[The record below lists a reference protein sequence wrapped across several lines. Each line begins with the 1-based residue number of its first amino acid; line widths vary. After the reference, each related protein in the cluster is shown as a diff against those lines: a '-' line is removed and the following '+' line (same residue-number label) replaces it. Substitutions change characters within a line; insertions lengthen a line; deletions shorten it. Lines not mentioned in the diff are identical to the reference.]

1 MGSTELLGLFLAVS
15 GLLAAS
21 SRYPRWAA
29 GPQELLFLSPGTPP
43 DSSPFGSLWP
53 LPQSLRVSPERF
65 RLVPDQF
72 QIVHGPGSSAGPDC
86 SLLQDAFRR
95 YYEYI
100 VGYSKWQNRDEK
112 KSLCETELSLLQ
124 VIITSKDSECD
135 KFPSITSDEAY
146 HLQVSKPT
154 SVLKANKV
162 WGILRGDDFPRFA
175 YRGILLDTSRHFLP
189 LKVILTNLDA
199 MAFNKFN
206 VLHWHIVDDP
216 SFPYEST
223 TFPELNGAYTPN
235 HVYTPTDVHN
245 LIEYAR
251 LRGIR
256 VIPEFDTPGH
266 TQSWRKDILTPCY
279 SGKHPSGSY
288 GPINPIL
295 NATYD
300 FMMKLFEEV
309 GNVFPDDYIH
319 LGGDEVD
326 FSCWNSNPDITE
338 FMKKEGFGYWYSKL
352 ESYYVEKILD
362 IVTSLNK
369 KSIIWQEVF
378 DDGAKLQ
385 PDTIVEVWKK
395 YLYQFELA
403 RVTKQGYQAI
413 LAAPWYLDLISY
425 GEDWKSYY
433 SVEPLDFTGSES
445 QKELVLGGEAC
456 LWGEYVDAT
465 NLTPRL
471 WPRASAVGERL
482 WSSENVTDISDASKR
497 LTQHRCRMLR
507 RGIAAQPLFVG
518 HCNHDFL

>member
-1 MGSTELLGLFLAVS
+1 MGDNIK
-15 GLLAAS
+15 
-21 SRYPRWAA
+21 
-29 GPQELLFLSPGTPP
+29 LFLSLVKVFYQLNK
-43 DSSPFGSLWP
+43 DSGIGAKRNNS
-53 LPQSLRVSPERF
+53 F
-65 RLVPDQF
+65 RK
-72 QIVHGPGSSAGPDC
+72 QILNTFFCATEFTS
-86 SLLQDAFRR
+86 R

-100 VGYSKWQNRDEK
+100 FGYSKWQNQDEK

-154 SVLKANKV
+154 SVLKADKV
-162 WGILRGDDFPRFA
+162 WGALRGLETFSQLLYEDDCGSYFVNESVISDFPRFA
-175 YRGILLDTSRHFLP
+175 YRGILLDTSRHLLP
-189 LKVILTNLDA
+189 LKVILTNL
-199 MAFNKFN
+199 
-206 VLHWHIVDDP
+206 
-216 SFPYEST
+216 
-223 TFPELNGAYTPN
+223 GAYTPN

-245 LIEYAR
+245 VIEYAR
-251 LRGIR
+251 
-256 VIPEFDTPGH
+256 
-266 TQSWRKDILTPCY
+266 
-279 SGKHPSGSY
+279 
-288 GPINPIL
+288 
-295 NATYD
+295 
-300 FMMKLFEEV
+300 
-309 GNVFPDDYIH
+309 
-319 LGGDEVD
+319 
-326 FSCWNSNPDITE
+326 NSNPDVTE
-338 FMKKEGFGYWYSKL
+338 FMKKKGFGYWYSKL
-352 ESYYVEKILD
+352 QSYYVEKILD

-395 YLYQFELA
+395 FLYQLELA
-403 RVTKQGYQAI
+403 RVTKQGHQAI

-425 GEDWKSYY
+425 GEDWKSFYG
-433 SVEPLDFTGSES
+433 VEPLDFVGSNS

-482 WSSENVTDISDASKR
+482 WSSKNVTDISDASKR

-518 HCNHDFL
+518 YCNHDFL

>member
-1 MGSTELLGLFLAVS
+1 MGSMELLGLFLAVS
-15 GLLAAS
+15 GLVAAS

-29 GPQELLFLSPGTPP
+29 GPQELLLLSPGTPP

-100 VGYSKWQNRDEK
+100 FEYSKWQNRDEK
-112 KSLCETELSLLQ
+112 KFLCETELSLLQ

-154 SVLKANKV
+154 SVLKADKV
-162 WGILRGDDFPRFA
+162 WGVLRGLETFSQLLYEDDCGSYFVNESVISDFPRFA
-175 YRGILLDTSRHFLP
+175 HRGILLDTSRHFLP
-189 LKVILTNLDA
+189 LKVILTNL
-199 MAFNKFN
+199 
-206 VLHWHIVDDP
+206 
-216 SFPYEST
+216 
-223 TFPELNGAYTPN
+223 GAYIPN
-235 HVYTPTDVHN
+235 LVYTPKDVHN
-245 LIEYAR
+245 VIEYAR

-266 TQSWRKDILTPCY
+266 AQSWRKDILTPCY

-309 GNVFPDDYIH
+309 GTVFPDDYIH

-326 FSCWNSNPDITE
+326 FSCWNSNPNVTE
-338 FMKKEGFGYWYSKL
+338 FMKKKGFGYWHFKL
-352 ESYYVEKILD
+352 QSYYVEKILD
-362 IVTSLNK
+362 IVSSLNK
-369 KSIIWQEVF
+369 KSIVWQEVF
-378 DDGAKLQ
+378 DDRAKLQ
-385 PDTIVEVWKK
+385 PDTVVEVWKNF
-395 YLYQFELA
+395 LYQLELA
-403 RVTKQGYQAI
+403 RITKQGHQAI
-413 LAAPWYLDLISY
+413 LAAPWYLNVISY
-425 GEDWKSYY
+425 GEDWKRYY
-433 SVEPLDFTGSES
+433 GVEPLDFIGRKS
-445 QKELVLGGEAC
+445 QKKLVLGGEAC

-465 NLTPRL
+465 NLIPRL

-482 WSSENVTDISDASKR
+482 WSSKNVTDISDASKR
-497 LTQHRCRMLR
+497 LSQHRCRMLR

-518 HCNHDFL
+518 YCNHDFL